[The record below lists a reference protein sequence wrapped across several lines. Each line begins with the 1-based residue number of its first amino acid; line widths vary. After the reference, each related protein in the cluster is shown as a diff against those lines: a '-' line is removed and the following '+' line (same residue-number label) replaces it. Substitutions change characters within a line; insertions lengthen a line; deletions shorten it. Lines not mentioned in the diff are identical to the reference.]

1 MARPKKE
8 GLDYF
13 PLDVDMDQDD
23 KIALIEAKHG
33 LIGFSIVVK
42 LLMKIYKNSYFYKW
56 SEKEHLLFSSRINAD
71 INSISEVI
79 NDCINW
85 GLFDEKNY
93 KNYSIL
99 TSKGIQERYVEAI
112 SRRKEVVFIEEY
124 LMINPVE
131 HIGNSRIK
139 IKIINSNKNLINV
152 DINPNNDNDNPQSK
166 SNSESNS
173 ESKEKEIKKEEVK
186 EAKSRPNL
194 NDGFRSS
201 FNYEPSPNQIDFLS
215 SYIDQDGMEED
226 LVLWVIKET
235 GILGKD
241 FAYAKGWLN
250 RAVSKGIL
258 TLSDAIKANEEHER
272 KKQQS
277 QANSNVRP
285 FRQPN
290 GPVREAPDWLKEN
303 GTSRPEVNLNPRTE
317 EENAQWLEELLK
329 GKGGS

>member
-71 INSISEVI
+71 INSISNVI

-93 KNYSIL
+93 KEFSIL

-139 IKIINSNKNLINV
+139 IKIVNSNKNLINV

-166 SNSESNS
+166 SKRKSNS
-173 ESKEKEIKKEEVK
+173 ESKEKELKEE
-186 EAKSRPNL
+186 EEERPHLPNL
-194 NDGFRSS
+194 YETFRSC
-201 FNYEPSPNQIDFLS
+201 FNYEPSPVQMNLLG
-215 SYIDQDGMEED
+215 SYIDQDGMEVE
-226 LVLWVIKET
+226 LVQWILKEV
-235 GILGKD
+235 GERGKD
-241 FAYAKGWLN
+241 LAYAKSWLN
-250 RAVSKGIL
+250 RSVSSKIL
-258 TLSDAIKANEEHER
+258 TLSEAIKAQEEHER

-277 QANSNVRP
+277 LANNVRP
-285 FRQPN
+285 FRN
-290 GPVREAPDWLKEN
+290 NIIPVKTVPDYL
-303 GTSRPEVNLNPRTE
+303 RPDTPVVNIDAQQE
-317 EENAQWLEELLK
+317 EENAQWLDQLLK

>member
-56 SEKEHLLFSSRINAD
+56 SEKEHLLFSSRINVD

-124 LMINPVE
+124 LMINPVD

-139 IKIINSNKNLINV
+139 IKVINSNKNLINV
-152 DINPNNDNDNPQSK
+152 DINPNNDDNNPQSK
-166 SNSESNS
+166 SKRKSNS
-173 ESKEKEIKKEEVK
+173 ESKEKELKKEE
-186 EAKSRPNL
+186 EDERHHLPNL
-194 NDGFRSS
+194 YETFRSC
-201 FNYEPSPNQIDFLS
+201 FNYEPSPVQMNLLG
-215 SYIDQDGMEED
+215 SYIDQDGMEEE
-226 LVLWVIKET
+226 LVQWILKEV
-235 GILGKD
+235 GERGKD
-241 FAYAKGWLN
+241 LAYAKAWLN
-250 RAVSKGIL
+250 RSVSEKIF
-258 TLSDAIKANEEHER
+258 TLGDAIKANEEFER

-277 QANSNVRP
+277 QTNNVRP
-285 FRQPN
+285 FRNNNTPVKTVPDYLKQD
-290 GPVREAPDWLKEN
+290 GPA
-303 GTSRPEVNLNPRTE
+303 VNINPQQE
-317 EENAQWLEELLK
+317 EENAKWLDELLS